1 MYVYMCIYMDFE
13 FFKIFKKKLCIQFQ
27 YLNAFVDLEDKKS
40 SGCFWRIDV
49 SVLADHIGVVFFS
62 FLNCRGT

>member
-1 MYVYMCIYMDFE
+1 MYICVYIWILNR
-13 FFKIFKKKLCIQFQ
+13 KKKKKLCIQFQ

-40 SGCFWRIDV
+40 SGFFWRIDV

>member
-1 MYVYMCIYMDFE
+1 M
-13 FFKIFKKKLCIQFQ
+13 KKKKKKPCIQFQ

-40 SGCFWRIDV
+40 SGFFWRIDV

-62 FLNCRGT
+62 FLNCRGM

>member
-13 FFKIFKKKLCIQFQ
+13 QKKKKKLCIQFQ

-40 SGCFWRIDV
+40 SGFFWRIDV